1 MAGSV
6 HIVIVNWNTGPYL
19 RQCLESIV
27 AADGPDVAITCV
39 TVVDNDSTDG
49 SAASIEDLPLPLQV
63 IRNRRNVGFAAGCN
77 QGAAGSLADH
87 LLFLNPDT
95 RLLEDTLAIVTRFM
109 DGPRADCIG
118 ICGVQMVD
126 ETGAP
131 AISCA
136 RFPTLRI
143 LLGKMTGLDRVAPGM
158 FPSHHLTPA
167 ELRSSRV
174 VDQVIGAFFLVRRD
188 LFERL
193 GGFDPRYFI
202 YFEEVDFALR
212 ARRQGVLTYFLNDA
226 RVVHVANVSSGQVRD
241 IRLYHSLRSRR
252 LYAREHW
259 PRHAARALV
268 ALTLTVELVARVAD
282 AARRRSASDLA
293 ATAAAYRRF
302 AGHLFGHG

>member
-6 HIVIVNWNTGPYL
+6 HIVIVNWNTGRYL

-27 AADGPDVAITCV
+27 AADGPDVAITRV
-39 TVVDNDSTDG
+39 TVVDNDSSDG
-49 SAASIEDLPLPLQV
+49 SDAGIEDLPLPLQV

-77 QGAAGSLADH
+77 RGAAGSSADH

-95 RLLEDTLAIVTRFM
+95 RLLEDTLGVVTRFM
-109 DGPRADCIG
+109 DEPRADGVG

-126 ETGAP
+126 DTGAP

-143 LLGKMTGLDRVAPGM
+143 LLGKMTGLDRVAPGL
-158 FPSHHLTPA
+158 FPSHHLGPA

-174 VDQVIGAFFLVRRD
+174 VDQVIGAFFLVRRG

-212 ARRQGVLTYFLNDA
+212 ARRQGALTYFLRDA
-226 RVVHVANVSSGQVRD
+226 QVVHAANVSSDQVRD

-252 LYAREHW
+252 LYAYEHW
-259 PRHAARALV
+259 PRRRAHVLV
-268 ALTLTVELVARVAD
+268 ALTLTLELLARLAD
-282 AARRRSASDLA
+282 AARRRSASDLS
-293 ATAAAYRRF
+293 ATGVAYTRF
-302 AGHLFGHG
+302 VAHLLGHG